1 MNNLIPRLCIPL
13 LPLAFLALPASCYYD
28 NEEDLYGGAGGCD
41 TTSVRYSGEVQ
52 NILQN
57 QCYSCHAVS
66 SNVAGSPFDT
76 YATLKPY
83 AEDGT
88 LLSRINTP
96 GPGQMPPTGLM
107 NACDRQK
114 IEAWVKAGALDN

>member
-1 MNNLIPRLCIPL
+1 MKSVFFCFSL
-13 LPLAFLALPASCYYD
+13 LLVMASVVFTAGCYYD
-28 NEEDLYGGAGGCD
+28 NEEDLYGAPGGCD
-41 TTSVRYSGEVQ
+41 TTDVRYAGDVLA
-52 NILQN
+52 ILQN

-83 AEDGT
+83 AQDST

-114 IEAWVKAGALDN
+114 IEAWIKAGALDN